1 MLMAEPSTA
10 VRFSSTAS
18 ARFDSSTT
26 SRRLSHSTRLFMPWN
41 KFQRLADGS
50 CMRRNSFVKNRV
62 RASAEEQSGAA
73 SSPIKPNAKPS
84 RYHPFEDIVES
95 ELMEA
100 GDARLTPAEITRTI
114 IEVNSKATL
123 MFTGFVNE
131 EVHDNIFWPDLPYVT
146 DEYGNIYFQVKND
159 EDILKTLSAEDN
171 LVVCFESEARQIL
184 IKDGGRG
191 LRKAKSKK
199 EGGSSSARKKRELK
213 RLERTINCEGQKE
226 SVDLVGQCAG
236 SVSFFMLSA
245 FGYFGP
251 SSHVRSLPE
260 TFRRALVG
268 SILWFLFV
276 SDETSRGPDKPKC
289 TVISEMSR
297 NSPIEGQVI
306 IGLDTA
312 ELLSEMELAG
322 SSEIDFG
329 IEEID
334 DEDSDV
340 EDNDDD
346 DDDDDDD
353 DEDEDEDEDEDDN
366 YDGEWVSILEDEE
379 DQEDS
384 DESLGDWAKLETMRF
399 SHPMYFAK
407 KMSEV
412 ASDDPIDF
420 MDQPPAGLA
429 VQGLL
434 RPAFIEE
441 HSVIQKHISESN
453 DQSGDNNS
461 DQIERSVEDKVE
473 DIGIINGHRHGPG
486 SAQDS
491 DIWAEEL
498 EKGESVRNGTSFYKL
513 EMIKIQL
520 ISAHGHQTFVEVEDF
535 RKARPDAIAHSAAK
549 IISRLKAGGEKTTQ
563 ALKSLCWRCKGIQ
576 AEEAT
581 LIGVDALGFDLRI
594 CSGTQVQTLRF
605 TFNKRASSE
614 YSAERQLNDL
624 LFPRTHHKLQK
635 KKEARQTEL

>member
-171 LVVCFESEARQIL
+171 LVVCECRFLTNSLMQYLHICIVTSILRCVCDILGVSYIGFESEARQIL

-236 SVSFFMLSA
+236 S
-245 FGYFGP
+245 
-251 SSHVRSLPE
+251 
-260 TFRRALVG
+260 
-268 SILWFLFV
+268 
-276 SDETSRGPDKPKC
+276 DETSRGPDKPKC

-297 NSPIEGQVI
+297 NSPQVI

-340 EDNDDD
+340 EDN

-576 AEEAT
+576 VEEAT

>member
-62 RASAEEQSGAA
+62 RASVEEQSGAA

-171 LVVCFESEARQIL
+171 LVCVCDILGVSYIGFESEARQIL

-236 SVSFFMLSA
+236 S
-245 FGYFGP
+245 G
-251 SSHVRSLPE
+251 
-260 TFRRALVG
+260 
-268 SILWFLFV
+268 
-276 SDETSRGPDKPKC
+276 
-289 TVISEMSR
+289 
-297 NSPIEGQVI
+297 EGK
-306 IGLDTA
+306 GL
-312 ELLSEMELAG
+312 
-322 SSEIDFG
+322 
-329 IEEID
+329 
-334 DEDSDV
+334 
-340 EDNDDD
+340 
-346 DDDDDDD
+346 
-353 DEDEDEDEDEDDN
+353 
-366 YDGEWVSILEDEE
+366 EWVSILEDEE

-624 LFPRTHHKLQK
+624 LFPRSHHKLQK